1 MLSTRDGGSDDDAA
15 HAADRAARAG
25 DGPRRALAL
34 SRAERRYGP
43 VQALRPVTL
52 SIRPGE
58 RVAVVGPSGAGK
70 STLLGLLNTSLAPS
84 SGAVEVLGQAVADLS
99 PRALRALRARV
110 GTVYQ
115 QLQLVPQA
123 TVMQNVV
130 AGRLGRMSVGRALLS
145 LLSRREAER
154 VAAVLARVGIAD
166 RIYERVDRLS
176 GGEQQRV
183 AIARALY
190 QDPEIVVADE
200 PLASVD
206 PARAAEIIELLA
218 RTFAGRTLV
227 VTTHR
232 LEPFLPHVGRVI
244 GLREG
249 ALVFDKPTPALTLDD
264 LAHLYA
270 SSRGAPASSPAVD
283 RAIPAEPPGGILT
296 IGASNTPGEF
306 MLPAAVRSFVRQY
319 PGVHVR
325 LGVKDSA
332 EIVADLLA
340 GKVDLGFVGA
350 RSPHPDLHFEDF
362 ADDEIVLVASPALC
376 GLPPA
381 PLSPEAVGR
390 LPRVEREEGSGTRAV
405 VEEHFANLGA
415 PLDTSAVALH
425 VGTLVGLKAAVL
437 SGIGVAFTSR
447 AAVRDDLEE
456 GHLVALRIASVKI
469 PRRIFVAW
477 RRDRELPL
485 AARRFLDVA
494 RQEGPG
500 RRARAEDAAR
510 RDRPRPGAAPEQ
522 DGLGEGGA

>member
-1 MLSTRDGGSDDDAA
+1 MPGDPVAA
-15 HAADRAARAG
+15 VVRTGPGAGAASA
-25 DGPRRALAL
+25 PAL
-34 SRAERRYGP
+34 SLSNVERRYGP
-43 VQALRPVTL
+43 IRALRPLSVT
-52 SIRPGE
+52 IAPGE

-70 STLLGLLNTSLAPS
+70 STLLGLMNTSLAPS
-84 SGAVEVLGQAVADLS
+84 CGSVEVLGRRVAGLS
-99 PRALRALRARV
+99 PRALRSLRARV

-115 QLQLVPQA
+115 QLHLVPQA

-130 AGRLGRMSVGRALLS
+130 AGRLGRSSIGGALLA

-154 VAAVLARVGIAD
+154 VREVLAGVGIAD
-166 RIYERVDRLS
+166 KIFERVDRLS

-183 AIARALY
+183 AIARTLY
-190 QDPEIVVADE
+190 QDPELVVADE

-218 RTFAGRTLV
+218 RTFAGRTVV

-232 LEPFLPHVGRVI
+232 LEPFLPHVQRI
-244 GLREG
+244 LGLRGGE
-249 ALVFDKPTPALTLDD
+249 LVFDRTAAALTLDD
-264 LAHLYA
+264 LARVYG
-270 SSRGAPASSPAVD
+270 SGRGAATSSPPE
-283 RAIPAEPPGGILT
+283 RRSPPPAAPAGLLS

-306 MLPAAVRSFVRQY
+306 MLPAALRAFVRAH
-319 PGVHVR
+319 PGVRVS

-362 ADDEIVLVASPALC
+362 AEDEIVLVSSPALAD
-376 GLPPA
+376 LPPEPLA
-381 PLSPEAVGR
+381 PEVVAR

-415 PLDTSAVALH
+415 PLDPRSIALE

-437 SGIGVAFTSR
+437 SGMGVAFTSR
-447 AAVRDDLEE
+447 AAVREDLEA
-456 GHLVALRIASVKI
+456 GHLVVLRIRSVKI
-469 PRRIFVAW
+469 PRHLFVAW

-485 AARRFLDVA
+485 AARSFLEVA
-494 RQEGPG
+494 RGAL
-500 RRARAEDAAR
+500 ARPTAAA
-510 RDRPRPGAAPEQ
+510 GSA
-522 DGLGEGGA
+522 G

>member
-1 MLSTRDGGSDDDAA
+1 MLSPPDAA
-15 HAADRAARAG
+15 SGDAPARSGERPSPAPAPA
-25 DGPRRALAL
+25 PRPALAL
-34 SRAERRYGP
+34 SRVERRYGA
-43 VQALRPVTL
+43 VQALQPLTL

-70 STLLGLLNTSLAPS
+70 STLLALLNTSLAPS
-84 SGAVEVLGQAVADLS
+84 GGMVEVLGESVARLS
-99 PRALRALRARV
+99 PRALRSLRARI

-130 AGRLGRMSVGRALLS
+130 AGRLGRTSLGRALLS

-154 VAAVLARVGIAD
+154 VAEVLERVGIAD
-166 RIYERVDRLS
+166 RIYERLDRLS

-183 AIARALY
+183 AIARTLY

-206 PARAAEIIELLA
+206 PARAADIIELLA

-270 SSRGAPASSPAVD
+270 STRGAPAPSPA
-283 RAIPAEPPGGILT
+283 RRRSTPADPPGGILT

-306 MLPAAVRSFVRQY
+306 MLPEAVRAFVKAY
-319 PGVHVR
+319 PGVRVS

-332 EIVADLLA
+332 EIVEDLLA

-350 RSPHPDLHFEDF
+350 RSPHPELHFEDF
-362 ADDEIVLVASPALC
+362 AEDEIVLVASPALPW
-376 GLPPA
+376 LPPE
-381 PLSPEAVGR
+381 PVSPEAVAR

-415 PLDTSAVALH
+415 PLDGSAVALH

-447 AAVRDDLEE
+447 AAVREDLEE
-456 GHLVALRIASVKI
+456 GNLVALRISSVKI

-477 RRDRELPL
+477 RRDRELAL

-494 RQEGPG
+494 REQGPRRGG
-500 RRARAEDAAR
+500 RT
-510 RDRPRPGAAPEQ
+510 G
-522 DGLGEGGA
+522 